1 MKVLLDTHIALWT
14 LLDSDK
20 LPIEARNLINQ
31 ENVEPVFS
39 LISMWEIAIKHAI
52 HPDQMPIT
60 GAQFLD
66 YCTQAGFQQLMVYE
80 EHILEVEKLKRDENA
95 PSHKDPFDRM
105 LIAQAKAEG
114 ITLLTH
120 DSLLVLPYINMHP
133 PRVYMCSPS

>member
-14 LLDSDK
+14 LLDSEK
-20 LPIEARNLINQ
+20 MPIEARNLINQ

-66 YCTQAGFQQLMVYE
+66 YCTPGRVPAIDDLRGAHSGSRKTKTRRE
-80 EHILEVEKLKRDENA
+80 
-95 PSHKDPFDRM
+95 ST
-105 LIAQAKAEG
+105 IAQRSVRQNA
-114 ITLLTH
+114 H
-120 DSLLVLPYINMHP
+120 
-133 PRVYMCSPS
+133 CPSKSRKDNFADTRFVISRI

>member
-39 LISMWEIAIKHAI
+39 LISMWEIAI

-120 DSLLVLPYINMHP
+120 DSLLAGYNEPCVMT
-133 PRVYMCSPS
+133 V

>member
-14 LLDSDK
+14 LLDSEK
-20 LPIEARNLINQ
+20 LPMKARNLINQ
-31 ENVEPVFS
+31 ENVKPVFS
-39 LISMWEIAIKHAI
+39 LVSMWEIAIKHAI

-60 GAQFLD
+60 GAQFLN

-80 EHILEVEKLKRDENA
+80 EHVLEVEKLKRDENS

-114 ITLLTH
+114 IILLTH
-120 DSLLVLPYINMHP
+120 DSLLSGYNE
-133 PRVYMCSPS
+133 PSVSIV

>member
-14 LLDSDK
+14 LLDSEK
-20 LPIEARNLINQ
+20 LPIEARKLISQ

-39 LISMWEIAIKHAI
+39 LISMWEIVIKHAI
-52 HPDQMPIT
+52 NPNKMPIS

-80 EHILEVEKLKRDENA
+80 EHVLEVEKLKRDENA

-114 ITLLTH
+114 IILLTH
-120 DSLLVLPYINMHP
+120 DSLLSGYNEPCVMT
-133 PRVYMCSPS
+133 V

>member
-14 LLDSDK
+14 LLDSEK
-20 LPIEARNLINQ
+20 MPIEARNLINQ

-66 YCTQAGFQQLMVYE
+66 YCTQAGFQQLMIYE
-80 EHILEVEKLKRDENA
+80 EHVLEVEKLKRE
-95 PSHKDPFDRM
+95 RT
-105 LIAQAKAEG
+105 IAQRSVRQNA
-114 ITLLTH
+114 H
-120 DSLLVLPYINMHP
+120 
-133 PRVYMCSPS
+133 CPSKSRRDNFADTRFVISRI